1 MRRLWR
7 ISGQNLKGLK
17 MTIYSVFSKNNVLIS
32 AHKSAADAIKA
43 ALIYQ
48 HVTGRPAYVES
59 ELA

>member
-1 MRRLWR
+1 
-7 ISGQNLKGLK
+7 

-32 AHKSAADAIKA
+32 AHKSAADALKA

-59 ELA
+59 ELVT